1 MENTAHNTE
10 ATVNILENLIVIL
23 NDGKLGYT
31 NAAESVEDT
40 HLKTDFLVFARE
52 RSLMIVELQD
62 EVNKL
67 GKSTDT
73 EGGPMG
79 ALHRAWIDLKSI
91 FTGGDKEAII
101 NACITGEKAAIE
113 EYENALKDVQLNTML
128 HPVIIKQMASI
139 QSTLARIEMKK
150 MTSI

>member
-1 MENTAHNTE
+1 MENTVNNTE

-31 NAAESVEDT
+31 NAAESVEDSN
-40 HLKTDFLVFARE
+40 LKTDFLGFARE

-101 NACITGEKAAIE
+101 NACITGEEAAIE
-113 EYENALKDVQLNTML
+113 EYKNALKDVEFSTLL
-128 HPVIIKQMASI
+128 HPVVSKQMASI
-139 QSTLARIEMKK
+139 QSTLARIELKK
-150 MTSI
+150 MTA